1 MNDGYIYDIGQTVNG
16 VSRFLYLDNKWY
28 YARSLVYRYNYDES
42 QLIDL
47 ITLDEDESVK
57 LIGNIFTDDELRLGL
72 DFSQSPEILSL
83 IRERKLNELICDRC
97 EEIYCEDCSYTF
109 SLHYQHQGSR
119 CYHCADQSRRTK
131 LDKRDIT
138 LNKVLLK
145 EI

>member
-1 MNDGYIYDIGQTVNG
+1 MNDGDIYDIGQTVNG

-83 IRERKLNELICDRC
+83 IRERKINELGIKD
-97 EEIYCEDCSYTF
+97 
-109 SLHYQHQGSR
+109 
-119 CYHCADQSRRTK
+119 
-131 LDKRDIT
+131 
-138 LNKVLLK
+138 
-145 EI
+145 